1 MCDIPVQLGMQI
13 FGKQFNAH
21 SNPEKSYTKTF
32 VTNFAITYLHII
44 WGRMNPA
51 KNSAIHTYE
60 DVYPHEYVMKELNI
74 IHISSFC
81 SKKGIKIERAQ
92 TLRIS
97 ILIRGHVARIYLS
110 EIHHRRML
118 EKFPYGQRKF
128 VKFCHSKR
136 IWVPISPT
144 CPLQES
150 FVCGEACLD
159 GWPLVM

>member
-60 DVYPHEYVMKELNI
+60 DVYPHE
-74 IHISSFC
+74 
-81 SKKGIKIERAQ
+81 
-92 TLRIS
+92 
-97 ILIRGHVARIYLS
+97 
-110 EIHHRRML
+110 
-118 EKFPYGQRKF
+118 
-128 VKFCHSKR
+128 
-136 IWVPISPT
+136 
-144 CPLQES
+144 
-150 FVCGEACLD
+150 
-159 GWPLVM
+159 